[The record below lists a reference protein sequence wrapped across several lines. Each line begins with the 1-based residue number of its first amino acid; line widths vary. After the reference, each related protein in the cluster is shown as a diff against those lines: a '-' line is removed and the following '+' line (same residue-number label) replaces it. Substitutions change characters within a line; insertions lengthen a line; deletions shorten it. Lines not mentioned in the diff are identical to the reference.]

1 MVTQET
7 SNYVINIGLHILILF
22 TFLTV
27 FFFVYISKLEKKG
40 VDQVTKKFFSS
51 QTENMLTEINNVYP
65 LNTES
70 LLNWSAA
77 IKVQGPSDTEKVNN
91 KNKRLQKLGIG
102 MILGL
107 LIILIILSVFFTMKG
122 VKPHFTHIVI
132 ENLVMFAFI
141 GMVEF
146 FFFTKV
152 ASNYVPATPDVAS
165 NAVLDNIKNKLQDAL
180 EKKSM

>member
-1 MVTQET
+1 M
-7 SNYVINIGLHILILF
+7 
-22 TFLTV
+22 

-51 QTENMLTEINNVYP
+51 QTDNMLTQINNVYP
-65 LNTES
+65 LSTDMLKS
-70 LLNWSAA
+70 WSAS
-77 IKVQGPSDTEKVNN
+77 IKAQAPSDTEKVNN
-91 KNKRLQKLGIG
+91 KNKRLQRIGIG

-146 FFFTKV
+146 FFFTKI

-165 NAVLDNIKNKLQDAL
+165 NAVMDNIKTKLQDAL

>member
-51 QTENMLTEINNVYP
+51 QTDNMLTQINNVYP
-65 LNTES
+65 LNKDS
-70 LLNWSAA
+70 LGAWSAS
-77 IKVQGPSDTEKVNN
+77 IKAQGPSDTEKVNN
-91 KNKRLQKLGIG
+91 KNKRLQRLGIG
-102 MILGL
+102 MILG
-107 LIILIILSVFFTMKG
+107 ILIVLIMLSIFFTMKG

-146 FFFTKV
+146 FFFTKI

-165 NAVLDNIKNKLQDAL
+165 NAVMDNIKSKFQDAL
-180 EKKSM
+180 GKKSI